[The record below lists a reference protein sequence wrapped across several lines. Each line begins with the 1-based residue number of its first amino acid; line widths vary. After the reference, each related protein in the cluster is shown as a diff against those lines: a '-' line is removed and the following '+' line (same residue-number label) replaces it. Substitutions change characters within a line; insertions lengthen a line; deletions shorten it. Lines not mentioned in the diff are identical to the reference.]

1 MLISLQDPTAVSALL
16 DQLRTSQAWRDVLAA
31 NPPQSRPESSTV
43 ANLLEQLN
51 PTASS
56 GPALDRSPSPP
67 AQATPQEHRDLH
79 SYTFQQA
86 LPVIAKLASDS
97 TFLLE
102 IQKVQGGPVCY
113 SKLINYLS

>member
-1 MLISLQDPTAVSALL
+1 MLISLQDPAAVSALL
-16 DQLRTSQAWRDVLAA
+16 DQLRTSQAWRDVLAV
-31 NPPQSRPESSTV
+31 NPPQPRPESSPTV
-43 ANLLEQLN
+43 ANLLEQLH

-67 AQATPQEHRDLH
+67 APARAAPQEHRDLQ

-86 LPVIAKLASDS
+86 LPVIANLASDS

-102 IQKVQGGPVCY
+102 IQKVSRAALYVTQ
-113 SKLINYLS
+113 N

>member
-1 MLISLQDPTAVSALL
+1 MLISLQDPAAVSALL
-16 DQLRTSQAWRDVLAA
+16 DQLRTSQAWRDVLAV
-31 NPPQSRPESSTV
+31 NPPQPRPESSPTV
-43 ANLLEQLN
+43 ANLLEQLH

-67 AQATPQEHRDLH
+67 AQAAPQEHRDLQ

-86 LPVIAKLASDS
+86 LPVIAKLAGDS

-102 IQKVQGGPVCY
+102 IQKVSRAALYVTQ
-113 SKLINYLS
+113 N